1 MELYGNKNVRSL
13 GKFDICSTV
22 TIRIKGLTY
31 QGQYAVQIFLYPKGN
46 ELETDTIDHDRL
58 LGPYPVIIMFRKAA
72 ILIVQIRHNE
82 TR

>member
-1 MELYGNKNVRSL
+1 M
-13 GKFDICSTV
+13 
-22 TIRIKGLTY
+22 TY

>member
-1 MELYGNKNVRSL
+1 M
-13 GKFDICSTV
+13 
-22 TIRIKGLTY
+22 
-31 QGQYAVQIFLYPKGN
+31 QYKYFYTLKSKGN